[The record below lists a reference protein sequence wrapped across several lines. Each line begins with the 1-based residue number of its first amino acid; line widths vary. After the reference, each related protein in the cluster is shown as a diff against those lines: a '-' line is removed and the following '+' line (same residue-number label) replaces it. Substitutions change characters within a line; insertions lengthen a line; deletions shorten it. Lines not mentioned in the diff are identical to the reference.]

1 MRSVCGRLSTIS
13 RLHAVSL
20 RLPRDS
26 AVSRLRG
33 RLLVQ
38 GQRRRGLLRSM
49 QTGIL
54 CAHEGQSRRL
64 LALLLLRRDKSLHH
78 CQIIVQ
84 HGESSFFFKDIVLE
98 SRKRV
103 IINSKN
109 SVTFLSFPNLLFSGF
124 FFPVLILCYLFV
136 LFVIYLHFFVTYL
149 N

>member
-1 MRSVCGRLSTIS
+1 VRSVCGRLSTVS

-33 RLLVQ
+33 RLLMQ

-54 CAHEGQSRRL
+54 CTYERQSRRL
-64 LALLLLRRDKSLHH
+64 LVLLLLRRDRSLHH

-84 HGESSFFFKDIVLE
+84 HGESSFFLKILFSNRE
-98 SRKRV
+98 RV

-124 FFPVLILCYLFV
+124 FSPVLILCYLFV